1 MIDLLLRA
9 VAVGNLATHTGS
21 DTQEPPLPGSLTAR
35 GLSPIVTTLGSVQIG
50 WCGGIQCE
58 MSPRRTKSA

>member
-21 DTQEPPLPGSLTAR
+21 DTQEPR
-35 GLSPIVTTLGSVQIG
+35 F
-50 WCGGIQCE
+50 
-58 MSPRRTKSA
+58 RDR